1 MQHLNYIS
9 MYKFIVNILLVT
21 CFALPSWGKFA
32 GLAYVGEI
40 EWNKYNKTAV
50 KLLCDINDN
59 DTVWTLEMQGA
70 VEHYDTLLIKTG
82 DSKVLEL
89 APFDEKFDHVTDSLG
104 HSPLTGELIEYYHY
118 EAVIYYHITT
128 TALNYIAEHGIAKL
142 RYGHD
147 SFHRDIV
154 YKKNEFGTEL
164 TRAYKKIL
172 TEISPE
178 YVPPKKP
185 SVRDGF

>member
-1 MQHLNYIS
+1 
-9 MYKFIVNILLVT
+9 MYRLIVNILLVA

-40 EWNKYNKTAV
+40 EWDKRHHTAV
-50 KLLCDINDN
+50 KLYCDTTAT
-59 DTVWTLEMQGA
+59 DTVWSLEMQGA
-70 VEHYDTLLIKTG
+70 VEHYDTLLLKTG
-82 DSKVLEL
+82 DGKVLEL
-89 APFDEKFDHVTDSLG
+89 VPYDEKFDHVTDSIG
-104 HSPLTGELIEYYHY
+104 HSSVTGELMEFYHY
-118 EAVIYYHITT
+118 ETVIYFHITT

-154 YKKNEFGTEL
+154 YKKNEFGKEL

-172 TEISPE
+172 TDISPE

-185 SVRDGF
+185 SIRDGF